1 MSHAPTH
8 SAVVP
13 FRLPV
18 VVPANAGTQ
27 YPRVEC
33 WSSTALIARSAFT
46 GSPRSQGRQRR
57 KVATAFACSAVALFA
72 AMVAAPAQAQ
82 DYPNRPITLVVPY
95 AAGGGNDLFARIAS
109 EKMSR
114 TLGQQIVIENRPGA
128 GGSTATRAV
137 ARAAPD
143 GYTVVIGGTG
153 TLAVNPTL
161 YQNVGYDPRKD
172 FAPVGLIGTSALVV
186 LVNPS
191 LPARSIPELTALA
204 KKEPGKLNY
213 ASAGVGS
220 GIHLGT
226 VLFEMMAGV
235 KLTHVPYRGSA
246 PALTDLIGGHVSIYF
261 SSLPPAVGMV
271 GEGKVRALA
280 VTALKRSEIFPNLP
294 TVAEAGLPGFEAVL
308 HYGIVAPAGTPR
320 PIIDKLSTAL
330 REAVNAPDTKER
342 MAKDGTEPLLSTP
355 EEYATDIDREEIKW
369 SAVVKQSGA
378 KGE

>member
-1 MSHAPTH
+1 MNTDGFAS
-8 SAVVP
+8 
-13 FRLPV
+13 
-18 VVPANAGTQ
+18 
-27 YPRVEC
+27 
-33 WSSTALIARSAFT
+33 T
-46 GSPRSQGRQRR
+46 GSPRSRGRRLR
-57 KVATAFACSAVALFA
+57 GVATALACFTLALVAVVLGT
-72 AMVAAPAQAQ
+72 PAHAQ

-137 ARAAPD
+137 AKAAPD
-143 GYTVVIGGTG
+143 GYTLVIGGTG

-186 LVNPS
+186 LVNPN
-191 LPARSIPELTALA
+191 LPARSIPELIALA

-226 VLFEMMAGV
+226 ALFEMMAGV

-261 SSLPPAVGMV
+261 SSLPPAVGLV

-280 VTALKRSEIFPNLP
+280 VTSLKRSEIFPNLP
-294 TVAEAGLPGFEAVL
+294 TVAEAGVPGFEAVL

-320 PIIDKLSTAL
+320 PIIDKLSAAL
-330 REAVNAPDTKER
+330 REAVSAPDTKER